1 MKKQTLFV
9 AAEGGYYCYRIPALV
24 VAQNGTVLAF
34 CEARRH
40 NGQDED
46 EIDIVLRRSFD
57 EGQSWDPFQIVVS
70 DGSRTCGNP
79 SPVVDRETGTVLLL
93 FCKDNQQVF
102 LTQSDDDGTH
112 WSPPIEITAAVK
124 ERVWSYFGTGP
135 GHGIQLTSG
144 RLLIPAWVD
153 ESPGPATW
161 RNPPATGKS
170 QSSIALLSDDHG
182 KSWRHGVKLTTNAC
196 DECEAVETQDGA
208 VYMNMRSRQNRHCRA
223 IAWSHDGGEQWSDVE
238 YDPMLPE
245 SSCQGSIVRYDADR
259 IVLAFPSDRTRRSR
273 LVIRLS
279 RDECRTWPVARVL
292 EPISAAYSDLAVTA
306 SGQILCFYEAAEYRQ
321 LVLASFNLN
330 WLVAQV

>member
-161 RNPPATGKS
+161 RNPRATG
-170 QSSIALLSDDHG
+170 G
-182 KSWRHGVKLTTNAC
+182 KA
-196 DECEAVETQDGA
+196 
-208 VYMNMRSRQNRHCRA
+208 
-223 IAWSHDGGEQWSDVE
+223 SH
-238 YDPMLPE
+238 
-245 SSCQGSIVRYDADR
+245 
-259 IVLAFPSDRTRRSR
+259 PS
-273 LVIRLS
+273 
-279 RDECRTWPVARVL
+279 P
-292 EPISAAYSDLAVTA
+292 
-306 SGQILCFYEAAEYRQ
+306 F
-321 LVLASFNLN
+321 
-330 WLVAQV
+330 